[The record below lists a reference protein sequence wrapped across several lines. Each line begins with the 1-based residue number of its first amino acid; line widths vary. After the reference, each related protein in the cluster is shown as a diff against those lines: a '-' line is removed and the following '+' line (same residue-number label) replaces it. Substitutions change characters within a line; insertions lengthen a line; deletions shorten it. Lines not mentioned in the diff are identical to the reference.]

1 MICSRRCVACW
12 HKTIIRMH
20 ADDKPRDLTPTVY
33 VVDDDASIRELL
45 SWLMTSNGIAVATF
59 ANAQHFLK
67 SYQAGSPG
75 CLIVD
80 LYMPGMSG
88 LELQLYLTE
97 HDILIP
103 VIFLSARADIA
114 KAVLAVK
121 HGAIDFIEKPFD
133 YKNMV
138 ALVQDCLYRDRLL
151 RDARGNLDAKQ
162 ARLALLTHRE
172 REVMHRVISGKINR
186 IIAEEL
192 AIGVKTVEAHRA
204 KIMEKLGVGSVAE
217 LVQIAMQPWAK

>member
-1 MICSRRCVACW
+1 
-12 HKTIIRMH
+12 MH
-20 ADDKPRDLTPTVY
+20 VEDPPRDTMPTVY

-45 SWLMTSNGIAVATF
+45 DWLMKSNGIAVATF

-88 LELQLYLTE
+88 LELQQYLIA
-97 HDILIP
+97 HHIRIP
-103 VIFLSARADIA
+103 VIFLSARADVA
-114 KAVLAVK
+114 KAVAAVK

-133 YKNMV
+133 YKKIV
-138 ALVQDCLYRDRLL
+138 ALAQDCLFRDQLL
-151 RDARGNLDAKQ
+151 RGAQGDLDAKQ

-172 REVMHRVISGKINR
+172 REVMHRVVAGKINR
-186 IIAEEL
+186 VIAEEL
-192 AIGVKTVEAHRA
+192 SIGVKTVEAHRA
-204 KIMEKLGVGSVAE
+204 KIMEKLEVDSLAE

>member
-1 MICSRRCVACW
+1 MQ
-12 HKTIIRMH
+12 
-20 ADDKPRDLTPTVY
+20 ADDNSRDQTPTVY

-45 SWLMTSNGIAVATF
+45 SWLMTSNGIAAATF

-67 SYQAGSPG
+67 SYRAGSPG

-88 LELQLYLTE
+88 LELQNYLTE
-97 HDILIP
+97 HDLLIP
-103 VIFLSARADIA
+103 VIFLSARADIS
-114 KAVLAVK
+114 KAVAAVK

-133 YKNMV
+133 YKKMV
-138 ALVQDCLYRDRLL
+138 ALVQDCLFRDRLL

-172 REVMHRVISGKINR
+172 REVMHLVISGKINR
-186 IIAEEL
+186 VIAEEL
-192 AIGVKTVEAHRA
+192 SIGVKTVEAHRA
-204 KIMEKLGVGSVAE
+204 KIMEKLAVGSVAE

>member
-1 MICSRRCVACW
+1 
-12 HKTIIRMH
+12 MH
-20 ADDKPRDLTPTVY
+20 PEALPKHTTPTVY

-45 SWLMTSNGIAVATF
+45 CWLMKNNGIAVATF

-67 SYQAGSPG
+67 SYQVGAPG

-88 LELQLYLTE
+88 LELQHYLIE
-97 HDILIP
+97 HDILLP
-103 VIFLSARADIA
+103 VIFLSARADIS
-114 KAVLAVK
+114 KAVAAVK

-133 YKNMV
+133 YKRIV
-138 ALVQDCLYRDRLL
+138 ALAQDCLFRDELL
-151 RDARGNLDAKQ
+151 RSTRGNLDAKQ

-172 REVMHRVISGKINR
+172 REVMHRVVSGKINR
-186 IIAEEL
+186 IIAEEMS
-192 AIGVKTVEAHRA
+192 IGVKTVEAHRA
-204 KIMEKLGVGSVAE
+204 KIMEKLDVNSLAE

>member
-1 MICSRRCVACW
+1 MPTDGIA
-12 HKTIIRMH
+12 HD
-20 ADDKPRDLTPTVY
+20 ATPTVY

-45 SWLMTSNGIAVATF
+45 AWLMTSNGIAVATF

-67 SYQAGSPG
+67 TYQAGAPG

-88 LELQLYLTE
+88 LELQHYLIE
-97 HDILIP
+97 HNILIP

-114 KAVLAVK
+114 KAVKAIK

-133 YKNMV
+133 YKKMV
-138 ALVQDCLYRDRLL
+138 ALAQDCLIRDQHMRG
-151 RDARGNLDAKQ
+151 ARGNLDAKQ
-162 ARLALLTHRE
+162 ARLSLLTQRE

-186 IIAEEL
+186 VIAEEL
-192 AIGVKTVEAHRA
+192 SIGVKTVEAHRA
-204 KIMEKLGVGSVAE
+204 KIMEKLQVASVAE

>member
-1 MICSRRCVACW
+1 MPTDGIA
-12 HKTIIRMH
+12 HD
-20 ADDKPRDLTPTVY
+20 ATPTVY

-45 SWLMTSNGIAVATF
+45 AWLMTSNDIAVATF
-59 ANAQHFLK
+59 VNAQHFLK
-67 SYQAGSPG
+67 TYQAGAPG

-88 LELQLYLTE
+88 LELQHYLIE
-97 HDILIP
+97 HNILIP

-114 KAVLAVK
+114 KAVKAIK

-133 YKNMV
+133 YKKMV
-138 ALVQDCLYRDRLL
+138 ALAQDCLFRDRLL
-151 RDARGNLDAKQ
+151 RGARGNLDAKQ
-162 ARLALLTHRE
+162 ARISLLTQRE

-186 IIAEEL
+186 VIAEEL
-192 AIGVKTVEAHRA
+192 SIGVKTVEAHRA
-204 KIMEKLGVGSVAE
+204 KIMEKLEVDSVAE

>member
-1 MICSRRCVACW
+1 MQTDPASPAVAS
-12 HKTIIRMH
+12 
-20 ADDKPRDLTPTVY
+20 ASPTVY

-45 SWLMTSNGIAVATF
+45 AWLMTSNGIAVATF

-67 SYQAGSPG
+67 AYRAGSPG

-88 LELQLYLTE
+88 LELQHYLIE
-97 HDILIP
+97 HNILIP

-114 KAVLAVK
+114 NAVAAVK

-133 YKNMV
+133 YKRMV
-138 ALVQDCLYRDRLL
+138 ALAQDCLFRDALL
-151 RDARGNLDAKQ
+151 RSTRGNLDAKQ

-172 REVMHRVISGKINR
+172 REVMHRVVAGKINR
-186 IIAEEL
+186 VIAEEMS
-192 AIGVKTVEAHRA
+192 IGVKTVEAHRA
-204 KIMEKLGVGSVAE
+204 KIMEKMDVNSLAE

>member
-1 MICSRRCVACW
+1 M
-12 HKTIIRMH
+12 T
-20 ADDKPRDLTPTVY
+20 ADLLPRTVTPTVY

-45 SWLMTSNGIAVATF
+45 AWLMNSNGIAVATF

-67 SYQAGSPG
+67 AYQPGAPG

-88 LELQLYLTE
+88 LELQNYLIE
-97 HDILIP
+97 HELLIP
-103 VIFLSARADIA
+103 VIFLSARADVS
-114 KAVLAVK
+114 KAVAAVR

-133 YKNMV
+133 YKKIV
-138 ALVQDCLYRDRLL
+138 ALAQDCLFRDELL
-151 RDARGNLDAKQ
+151 RSARGNLDAKQ

-186 IIAEEL
+186 VIAEEL
-192 AIGVKTVEAHRA
+192 SIGVKTVEAHRA
-204 KIMEKLGVGSVAE
+204 KIMEKLDVNSLAE

>member
-1 MICSRRCVACW
+1 MQ
-12 HKTIIRMH
+12 
-20 ADDKPRDLTPTVY
+20 ADDESRDQTPTVY

-67 SYQAGSPG
+67 SYHADSPG

-88 LELQLYLTE
+88 LELQHYLTE
-97 HDILIP
+97 HDLLIP

-114 KAVLAVK
+114 KAVAAVK

-133 YKNMV
+133 YKKMV
-138 ALVQDCLYRDRLL
+138 ALVQDCLFRDRLL

-172 REVMHRVISGKINR
+172 REVMQLVISGKINR

-192 AIGVKTVEAHRA
+192 SIGVKTVEAHRA
-204 KIMEKLGVGSVAE
+204 RIMEKLGVGSLAE

>member
-1 MICSRRCVACW
+1 MQ
-12 HKTIIRMH
+12 
-20 ADDKPRDLTPTVY
+20 ADDESRDQTPTVY

-67 SYQAGSPG
+67 SYHADSPG

-88 LELQLYLTE
+88 LELQHYLTE
-97 HDILIP
+97 HDLLIP

-114 KAVLAVK
+114 KAVAAVK

-133 YKNMV
+133 YKKMV
-138 ALVQDCLYRDRLL
+138 ALVQDCLFRDRLL

-172 REVMHRVISGKINR
+172 REVMHQVVSGKINR
-186 IIAEEL
+186 VIAEEL
-192 AIGVKTVEAHRA
+192 SIGVKTAGA
-204 KIMEKLGVGSVAE
+204 GTIKSLGPSSRKTTSISYTPPRSGPSCLARRLKSE
-217 LVQIAMQPWAK
+217 